1 MIILDIII
9 IILIFIIVFMVLSG
23 VFSLCERKILAIF
36 QLRIGPALFLFGII
50 TPITDGVKL
59 FIKFILFIISI
70 DILYLVMSLYISIV
84 CMYFTWFFI
93 PIGYILFYDIN
104 FSLLLLLGLHLLNN
118 VFGIFLVGCFL
129 FSSCFVY
136 LAAMR
141 ALLFSILAEA
151 SISISLYIYY
161 LLDFFSFFSIKD
173 ISINQLFINN
183 FFIIGILFYLLFNL
197 TILLDGLRIPFDYLE
212 CESELVAGLIVEMS
226 GFFFVIYSLME
237 INHILISSILI
248 VSLNFGGIL
257 ISFKSLFI
265 LIITFLIPRAIGC
278 RIKITTAQTFII
290 LFLYCIIFL
299 IFLWLSITKI
309 LTILN

>member
-1 MIILDIII
+1 
-9 IILIFIIVFMVLSG
+9 MVLSG

-36 QLRIGPALFLFGII
+36 QLRIGPGLFLFGIV

-70 DILYLVMSLYISIV
+70 DILYLIIALYITIV
-84 CMYFTWFFI
+84 CMYFTWFFF
-93 PIGYILFYDIN
+93 PIGYIIFYDIN

-118 VFGIFLVGCFL
+118 VFGVFLIGCFL

-161 LLDFFSFFSIKD
+161 ILDFFSFFSIKD
-173 ISINQLFINN
+173 IAINQLFINN
-183 FFIIGILFYLLFNL
+183 IYIVGILLFLLFNL

-212 CESELVAGLIVEMS
+212 CESELVAGIIVEMS

-237 INHILISSILI
+237 INHILLSSIMVI
-248 VSLNFGGIL
+248 SLNFGGTLISLKSLLIL
-257 ISFKSLFI
+257 IF
-265 LIITFLIPRAIGC
+265 TFLIPRAIGC
-278 RIKITTAQTFII
+278 RMKITTAQTFII
-290 LFLYCIIFL
+290 LFLYCILFILFL
-299 IFLWLSITKI
+299 
-309 LTILN
+309 